1 MIHSL
6 EFSKFLSYQ
15 FRLMPNIQYPIS
27 SPMRTNPTHL
37 LILLLLSSE
46 IFGQQQIEK
55 AIKKPNIIFI
65 LADDLG
71 YFDVGC
77 YGNPYN
83 KTPHVDRLSKE
94 GMKFNQAYVASPV
107 CSPSRA
113 AILTAKH
120 PARLHL
126 TNFLVGN
133 RMDSASRI
141 LPALWKP
148 YLSGKEIT
156 LAELL
161 KLQGYR
167 TGIVGKWHLG
177 SDDSTRAA
185 AQGFDYD
192 RVIGKNGLDYY
203 HYGITSSNKLVF
215 EDDGTQYLTDKLT
228 DYGVE
233 FIQLNKEQPFFLF
246 LTYSAPHVLIVP
258 KAEKLRPYF
267 FSYNSYGGKYN
278 PYYAAMIES
287 LDEGVGRITETL
299 KKLGLEENTIV
310 IFTSDNGGVG
320 LPELGPT
327 PTNMEPLR
335 AWKGHVHEGGIRVPL
350 IIKWPGKVQPGTVNE
365 NYITGT
371 DYLPTFMEMLGVRI
385 KHPIDGRSFLSTLA
399 DPMADLKRGAIYW
412 HYPHFSNQE
421 GRPAGAVRL
430 GDFKLIENYETG
442 EITLYNLRDDISE
455 RRDLSMQLPKKT
467 SELYTLFSEW
477 KTETKANMPVPN
489 PAYGKK

>member
-1 MIHSL
+1 
-6 EFSKFLSYQ
+6 
-15 FRLMPNIQYPIS
+15 
-27 SPMRTNPTHL
+27 MRTNP
-37 LILLLLSSE
+37 INLLLLFLLLATAASA
-46 IFGQQQIEK
+46 QQPQ
-55 AIKKPNIIFI
+55 KKNNKRPNIVFI

-71 YFDVGC
+71 YFDIGS

-83 KTPHVDRLSKE
+83 KTPNLDRLAKE
-94 GMKFNQAYVASPV
+94 GMRFSQAYVASPV

-126 TNFLVGN
+126 TNFLVGS
-133 RMDSASRI
+133 RIDSTSRI
-141 LPALWKP
+141 LPAPWKP

-177 SDDSTRAA
+177 TTDTIKAT

-192 RVIGKNGLDYY
+192 RVISKNGLDYY
-203 HYGITSSNKLVF
+203 NYGITSNNKLVF
-215 EDDGTQYLTDKLT
+215 EDDGTHYLTDKLT

-233 FIQLNKEQPFFLF
+233 FIQSNKQEPFFLF

-258 KAEKLRPYF
+258 KAEKLRPYL
-267 FSYNSYGGKYN
+267 FSYTNYKGKYN

-287 LDEGVGRITETL
+287 LDDGVGRITETL
-299 KKLGLEENTIV
+299 KMLGLDENTIV

-320 LPELGPT
+320 LAELGPI

-350 IIKWPGKVQPGTVNE
+350 IVKWPGKVEPGVLNE

-371 DYLPTFMEMLGVRI
+371 DYLPTFMEILNTKVT
-385 KHPIDGRSFLSTLA
+385 HPIDGKSFLKTLL
-399 DPMADLKRGAIYW
+399 DPKTDLKRGAIFW

-442 EITLYNLRDDISE
+442 EITLYNLREDISE
-455 RRDLSMQLPKKT
+455 QVDLSKTLPKKT
-467 SELYTLFSEW
+467 EELYALFSEW
-477 KTETKANMPVPN
+477 KTTTKVNMPVPN
-489 PAYGKK
+489 PDYRGK

>member
-1 MIHSL
+1 
-6 EFSKFLSYQ
+6 
-15 FRLMPNIQYPIS
+15 
-27 SPMRTNPTHL
+27 MRTNPINIL
-37 LILLLLSSE
+37 IAILLLSTVVS
-46 IFGQQQIEK
+46 GQSQQRKNKER
-55 AIKKPNIIFI
+55 PNIVFI

-83 KTPHVDRLSKE
+83 KTPNIDRLSKE
-94 GMKFNQAYVASPV
+94 GMKFSQAYVASPV

-113 AILTAKH
+113 AILTGKH

-126 TNFLVGN
+126 TNFLVGS
-133 RMDSASRI
+133 RIDSASRI
-141 LPALWKP
+141 LPAPWKP

-177 SDDSTRAA
+177 TADSIQAT

-192 RVIGKNGLDYY
+192 RIISKNGLDYY
-203 HYGITSSNKLVF
+203 NYGITSNNKMVF
-215 EDDGTQYLTDKLT
+215 EDDGSHYLTDKLT
-228 DYGVE
+228 DFGIE
-233 FIQLNKEQPFFLF
+233 FIETSKEKPFFLF
-246 LTYSAPHVLIVP
+246 LTYSAPHVMIVP
-258 KAEKLRPYF
+258 RADKLRPYF
-267 FSYNSYGGKYN
+267 FSYSKHGGKYN

-287 LDEGVGRITETL
+287 LDDGVGRIAETL
-299 KKLGLEENTIV
+299 RRLGLEENTIV

-320 LPELGPT
+320 LAELGPT
-327 PTNMEPLR
+327 PTNVEPLR

-350 IIKWPGKVQPGTVNE
+350 IFKWPGQIEPDVVNE

-371 DYLPTFMEMLGVRI
+371 DYLPTYLEILNTKIR
-385 KHPIDGRSFLSTLA
+385 HDIDGKSFLSTLL
-399 DPMADLKRGAIYW
+399 DPKADLRRGAIFW

-455 RRDLSMQLPKKT
+455 KVDLSRQLPQKRN
-467 SELYTLFSEW
+467 ELYAMFSQW
-477 KTETKANMPVPN
+477 KTTTKVNMPVPN
-489 PAYGKK
+489 PDYRQK

>member
-1 MIHSL
+1 MH
-6 EFSKFLSYQ
+6 K
-15 FRLMPNIQYPIS
+15 YP
-27 SPMRTNPTHL
+27 MV
-37 LILLLLSSE
+37 ILVIVMLTSE
-46 IFGQQQIEK
+46 MFGQQQNK
-55 AIKKPNIIFI
+55 TIKKPNIVFI

-71 YFDVGC
+71 YGDLGC
-77 YGNPYN
+77 YGNPFN
-83 KTPHVDRLSKE
+83 KTPHIDRLSKE
-94 GMKFNQAYVASPV
+94 GMKFNQAYTASPV

-133 RMDSASRI
+133 RIDSASRI
-141 LPALWKP
+141 LPAPWKP
-148 YLSGKEIT
+148 YLSPAEIT
-156 LAELL
+156 LAEQL

-177 SDDSTRAA
+177 SDDSTKAV

-203 HYGITSSNKLVF
+203 HYGITSNNQLVF

-233 FIQLNKEQPFFLF
+233 FIQSSREKPFFLF
-246 LTYSAPHVLIVP
+246 LTYSAPHVMIVP

-267 FSYNSYGGKYN
+267 LSYNSYGGKYN

-287 LDEGVGRITETL
+287 LDDGVGRITEL
-299 KKLGLEENTIV
+299 LRKLGLEENTIV

-327 PTNMEPLR
+327 PTSMEPLR
-335 AWKGHVHEGGIRVPL
+335 AWKGHVYEGGIRIPL
-350 IIKWPGKVQPGTVNE
+350 IIKWPGKVQPGVVNE

-371 DYLPTFMEMLGVRI
+371 DYLPTFMEILGVRL
-385 KHPIDGRSFLSTLA
+385 KYPIDGKSFWSTLT
-399 DPMADLKRGAIYW
+399 DPTGDLKRGAIYW

-421 GRPAGAVRL
+421 GRPSGAIRL

-442 EITLYNLRDDISE
+442 EIALYNLREDVSERQDISK
-455 RRDLSMQLPKKT
+455 QLPKKT
-467 SELYTLFSEW
+467 SELYALFSKW
-477 KTETKANMPVPN
+477 KEETKANMPVPN
-489 PAYGKK
+489 PYYKK